1 MDIPLFL
8 KHLTDDLKTVQVQ
21 GQTVG
26 ECLHD
31 FVERFPLTREFLFN
45 RDGGLL
51 GHIDVYVNGLSSFPE
66 ELAKKVQSGDRVS
79 ILFLIEGG

>member
-8 KHLTDDLKTVQVQ
+8 RHLTDGLKTVEVH
-21 GQTVG
+21 GRKVG

-31 FVERFPLTREFLFN
+31 FIGRFPLARDFLFH

-51 GHIDVYVNGLSSFPE
+51 GHIDVYVNGVSSFPE
-66 ELAKKVQSGDRVS
+66 ELAKGVKSGDRIS